1 MEQLQRE
8 LEDLDED
15 QRKMIKT
22 LIVHNQALEHT
33 VLINLAN
40 NQVRKFKAE
49 NESKRLLM
57 QQSTSNDPNQLI
69 VPKNY
74 RTVPCRNYHGPNGC
88 QRGNFCHFIHGQG
101 FERVEMPRDVYMNL
115 RNQNVRMNYL
125 QEI

>member
-88 QRGNFCHFIHGQG
+88 
-101 FERVEMPRDVYMNL
+101 
-115 RNQNVRMNYL
+115 
-125 QEI
+125 